1 MASTPKH
8 VAVIMDGNGRWAKK
22 RGMPRFMGH
31 RSGAKA
37 VRRAVE
43 AAIHHQVDV
52 LSLFALSVENRALRP
67 LQEVNFLYSLFLEAL
82 EENTWEL
89 HQNNVR
95 IQVVGDIHIFE
106 TRLQDQIRKSIALT
120 AENKGLTLV
129 LAVNYSGRWDILQAT
144 KRCMEEAKQ
153 HHLDPA
159 TLDDETYS
167 RYLSMA
173 HLPDPDLLI
182 RTSGEQRISNFML
195 WQCAYS
201 EIYFTTYNWPDFNA
215 ARFKEALEWYS
226 KRQRR
231 FGKTGEQVVSSHA

>member
-1 MASTPKH
+1 MNNRPKH
-8 VAVIMDGNGRWAKK
+8 VAIIMDGNGRWAKS
-22 RGMPRFMGH
+22 RSLPRFMGH

-43 AAIHHQVDV
+43 AAIENKIEV

-67 LQEVNFLYSLFLEAL
+67 LQEVNFLYSLFLETL
-82 EENTWEL
+82 EANTWEL

-95 IQVVGDIHIFE
+95 IQVIGDIHIFDS
-106 TRLQDQIRKSIALT
+106 RLQEQIQKSIALT
-120 AENKGLTLV
+120 TENKGLTLI

-144 KRCMEEAKQ
+144 QQLVFDAMQ
-153 HHLDPA
+153 HHIDVARLPEDVFA
-159 TLDDETYS
+159 N
-167 RYLSMA
+167 RLSTA

-201 EIYFTTYNWPDFNA
+201 EVYFVPYYWPDFTA
-215 ARFKEALEWYS
+215 DKFKEALDWYAT
-226 KRQRR
+226 RQRR
-231 FGKTGEQVVSSHA
+231 FGKTGEQIVSDHA